1 MASAWSLLNEL
12 FMIAS
17 ATLAVIG
24 WYFIRK
30 GNIPVHRRIMLSS
43 ATLGAAFFVSYA
55 LSTLMIGDTMY
66 GGPQKYS
73 SAYQLFLQVHVVLAT
88 VAAVFGVV
96 TIVLALRQMFNR
108 HKKVAPWTVVM
119 WLVSAVTGL
128 VVYLLLFVIFPPGP
142 QLGNLLHIITGHS

>member
-24 WYFIRK
+24 WYYIRK

-55 LSTLMIGDTMY
+55 LSTLLIGDTSF
-66 GGPQKYS
+66 GGPHSY
-73 SAYQLFLQVHVVLAT
+73 AAPYQVFLQIHVVLAT

-96 TIVLALRQMFNR
+96 TIVLALRQAFKR
-108 HKKVAPWTVVM
+108 HKKVAPWTVIM